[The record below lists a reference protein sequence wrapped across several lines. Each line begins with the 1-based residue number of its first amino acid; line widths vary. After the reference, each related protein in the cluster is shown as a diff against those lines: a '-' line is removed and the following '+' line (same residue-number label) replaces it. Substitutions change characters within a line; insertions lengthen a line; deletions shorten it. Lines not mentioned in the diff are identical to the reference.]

1 MTMKNNM
8 EKMNKQE
15 QIGHIVVNACKDSK
29 EESSYMENRF
39 YVMGKYWEELYISK
53 VMRSE
58 GWKPQAR
65 KISQ

>member
-1 MTMKNNM
+1 
-8 EKMNKQE
+8 MNKQE
-15 QIGHIVVNACKDSK
+15 QMGHIVVNTCEDSK

-39 YVMGKYWEELYISK
+39 YVMGKYWEELYISEVK
-53 VMRSE
+53 RSK